1 MSMQFP
7 LHNQEQHIPNITRKE
22 RKEYRT
28 LLPSQ
33 RLPSRDT
40 DAAIVSLIIPG
51 IRVRSY
57 EIQAA
62 VLLLF
67 HGKNRNKQL
76 PHFYQYGKCL
86 FLFFKKKTALWYNLH
101 GGIIQPYPILPAW
114 FSPCVPMGVLAHA
127 DICTDLYHWEDTF
140 LTLLQSYSVLTEQ
153 EWSASW

>member
-7 LHNQEQHIPNITRKE
+7 LHNPEQHIPNITRKE

-51 IRVRSY
+51 ISVRSY
-57 EIQAA
+57 EIQVA

-86 FLFFKKKTALWYNLH
+86 FFCFLRRKLLF
-101 GGIIQPYPILPAW
+101 GIIYMMASSNHTPSCLPGSLLVYPWVFLLMLIFAQICITGKTHFSLSFSHIL
-114 FSPCVPMGVLAHA
+114 S
-127 DICTDLYHWEDTF
+127 
-140 LTLLQSYSVLTEQ
+140 
-153 EWSASW
+153 